1 MSENINLTSINLPSF
16 NSLDIFV
23 LLTFVI
29 FLLISWHKGLLLT
42 LYSLFSFVIAIFA
55 ANKLYGIV
63 GAFIRGNDAIYSRI
77 TAFVSENIN
86 IGQSLETAAK
96 SSQNNIIE
104 NLGLPE
110 ILTNLLIENNNPEI
124 YKLFSFNAVEDYI
137 VGMLAGVIVNII
149 SAVSVFILVA
159 LLLSVISRMLGIISK
174 LPVIKTFNK
183 IGGVLL
189 GAVLA
194 TLFIWLSFV
203 VMLMFFFKD
212 YAEMSI
218 LVNSSFAA
226 KYFFNS
232 DIFIDMI
239 LQVNKAGII

>member
-1 MSENINLTSINLPSF
+1 MTENLNLNSFNLPAF

-23 LLTFVI
+23 TVSFLI
-29 FLLISWHKGLLLT
+29 ILLISWHKGLLLT
-42 LYSLFSFVIAIFA
+42 LYSLFSFVIAIFVS
-55 ANKLYGIV
+55 NKLYGIV
-63 GAFIRGNDAIYSRI
+63 GAFIRGNDVLYSRI
-77 TAFVSENIN
+77 TGFVSENVN
-86 IGQSLETAAK
+86 IGPSLEAAAK

-137 VGMLAGVIVNII
+137 VGMLSGVIVNII
-149 SAVSVFILVA
+149 SAVSVFIIVS
-159 LLLSVISRMLGIISK
+159 LLLSVISRALGIISN

-189 GAVLA
+189 GALLA

-218 LVNSSFAA
+218 LVNSSYVA
-226 KYFFNS
+226 KYFYET

-239 LQVNKAGII
+239 LQVNKAGAL